1 MDLKGKGGA
10 LFVPVPVGG
19 RDIGH
24 LSLQIQPK
32 RMQYPRNIEEQAKN
46 VVDEEIITCSAI
58 KKYRHQRQQYRQ
70 YAQNHFVHLLPTS
83 TNSLHGPRQ
92 LLAVAERLANGSL

>member
-32 RMQYPRNIEEQAKN
+32 RMQYPRNIEEQ
-46 VVDEEIITCSAI
+46 
-58 KKYRHQRQQYRQ
+58 
-70 YAQNHFVHLLPTS
+70 
-83 TNSLHGPRQ
+83 
-92 LLAVAERLANGSL
+92 

>member
-46 VVDEEIITCSAI
+46 VVDEEIITAP
-58 KKYRHQRQQYRQ
+58 
-70 YAQNHFVHLLPTS
+70 LLRNTATS
-83 TNSLHGPRQ
+83 GSSIASTPKIILFIYCLHRRIACMGP
-92 LLAVAERLANGSL
+92 ASY